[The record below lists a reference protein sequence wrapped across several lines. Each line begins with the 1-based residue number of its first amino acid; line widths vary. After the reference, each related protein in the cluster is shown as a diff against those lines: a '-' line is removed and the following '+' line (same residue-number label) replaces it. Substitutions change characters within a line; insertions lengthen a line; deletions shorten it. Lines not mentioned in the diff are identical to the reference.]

1 MPTTKIRTNVYLDKN
16 LKDQAKEF
24 FKSYG
29 LSLSDGLNFLLKKTL
44 DRKELDLEMK
54 IEPIL
59 PGEADY
65 DIAKNAYDNYLKNP
79 EDYVDFDEWKKSL
92 NV

>member
-1 MPTTKIRTNVYLDKN
+1 
-16 LKDQAKEF
+16 
-24 FKSYG
+24 
-29 LSLSDGLNFLLKKTL
+29 
-44 DRKELDLEMK
+44 MK

-79 EDYVDFDEWKKSL
+79 EDYVDFDEWKKNL
-92 NV
+92 NMNIAKIEQNF

>member
-1 MPTTKIRTNVYLDKN
+1 MKHNKNNKNIDK
-16 LKDQAKEF
+16 
-24 FKSYG
+24 
-29 LSLSDGLNFLLKKTL
+29 
-44 DRKELDLEMK
+44 KELKLKVK

-79 EDYVDFDEWKKSL
+79 EDYVDFDEWKNSL
-92 NV
+92 